1 MGEGCAA
8 DKREMTLVQ
17 CCLAILLTFAVP
29 VHAQPGFISINC
41 GMAEDSIYIDTI
53 NITYHSDAKYIETG
67 VNYNLSK
74 ASLPTTTLQQLYSNV
89 RSFPNGSRNC
99 YNLSEITKGTKYLL
113 RFYMWYGNY
122 DGRNS
127 IPQFD
132 IYVGVNRWMIIN
144 DRSSVPFIRELILM
158 AKMNYMSVCLVNT
171 GLGTPFISALE
182 LRPLNHS
189 MYKVVNETHSLT
201 RLNQSDFGRRSMY
214 NKSDVNAG
222 IRYPDDPYDLLWSP
236 YDDINWSPFNTSSK
250 VTNPN
255 VAFQPPSKVM
265 MTAVRP
271 AAQSEA
277 LFHAWNVDDL
287 SLQLQV
293 YMHFAELEQ
302 LNAGQKRVFTVC
314 CGENSCYNSAVRPE
328 YLVTTTVE
336 PPQPLTGQSQYVCT
350 FRGTAESNLPPII
363 NAIEIFVIRQY
374 KETPTRDQDVEAIL
388 DIKSTYQLKRN
399 WVGDPCVPKNYSWEG
414 LACNYALSDFPTI
427 LSLNLSSFGLKGE
440 IAAALANLNSIQ
452 SLDMS
457 WNNLTGPIPDFLG
470 DLPSLSMLNLRGN
483 QLSGSVP
490 SNLVKKVNRG
500 SLQLS
505 IDNNP
510 NLITP
515 VFDNKKS
522 RKVIV
527 PVLAS
532 VISTLVL
539 LTIVGILLLKFTKR
553 RRQRAHMVKTNSQNA
568 DIGSL
573 HYENRQFTY
582 AEVLSITN
590 NLQRSIG
597 KGGSGTVYHGQ
608 MTNGTQVAVKLLS
621 LQSIKYRGQGY
632 KEFQNEVH
640 LLMRVHH
647 RNLVPFIGYC
657 REDGNMA
664 LIYEYMARGHLGSH
678 LSDSNS
684 NALSWDRRLRIALDV
699 AQGLEYL
706 HNGCKPPII
715 HRDVKTA
722 NILLNERL
730 EAKIGDFGLSK
741 VFSGDSTHVSTAV
754 KGTFGYLDPEY
765 CNSNNLTEKSD
776 VYSFGVVLLQ
786 LITGKT
792 AIVRISGS
800 ARRSLIDWAIP
811 MVVRGDIMDV
821 IDPKLEGNYD
831 IKSIQKVAEI
841 ARACTSPKSVDRPL
855 MRDVVIELKECI
867 GNEKPL
873 ESAPESGGWSI
884 HSGPVQTT
892 SEILS
897 YLSAR

>member
-1 MGEGCAA
+1 M
-8 DKREMTLVQ
+8 V
-17 CCLAILLTFAVP
+17 
-29 VHAQPGFISINC
+29 
-41 GMAEDSIYIDTI
+41 EDSTYIDII

-67 VNYNLSK
+67 VNNNLSE
-74 ASLPTTTLQQLYSNV
+74 AFMPATIFRQLYSNV

-113 RFYMWYGNY
+113 RVHMWYGNY

-127 IPQFD
+127 TPQFD
-132 IYVGVNRWMIIN
+132 IYIGVNRWMIVN
-144 DRSSVPFIRELILM
+144 DKYIFPFVREVIIM
-158 AKMNYMSVCLVNT
+158 AKRHYMSVCLVNT
-171 GLGTPFISALE
+171 GLGIPFISALE
-182 LRPLNHS
+182 LRPLNNS
-189 MYKVVNETHSLT
+189 MYKIVNETYSLT
-201 RLNQSDFGRRSMY
+201 RWDQYDVGRPRY
-214 NKSDVNAG
+214 NTDVNAG
-222 IRYPDDPYDLLWSP
+222 IRYPDDPYDLLWRP
-236 YDDINWSPFNTSSK
+236 FDDINWSPINTSFG

-271 AAQSEA
+271 VTESDA
-277 LFHAWNVDDL
+277 LYYNWAVDDL
-287 SLQLQV
+287 SLELQV

-302 LNAGQKRVFTVC
+302 LNATQKREFTAC
-314 CGENSCYNSAVRPE
+314 CGDNLCYNSTIHPE

-336 PPQPLTGQSQYVCT
+336 PPQTLTGQSKYMCT
-350 FRGTAESNLPPII
+350 FKQTSNSNRPPIL
-363 NAIEIFVIRQY
+363 NAMEIFVIRQY
-374 KETPTRDQDVEAIL
+374 NEPPTRDQDVEAIL
-388 DIKSTYQLKRN
+388 DIKSSYQLKRN
-399 WVGDPCVPKNYSWEG
+399 WMGDPCVPKTYSWEG
-414 LACNYALSDFPTI
+414 LDCNYTLPDAPAI

-440 IAAALANLNSIQ
+440 IAASLANLKSIQ
-452 SLDMS
+452 S
-457 WNNLTGPIPDFLG
+457 F
-470 DLPSLSMLNLRGN
+470 
-483 QLSGSVP
+483 
-490 SNLVKKVNRG
+490 
-500 SLQLS
+500 

-510 NLITP
+510 NLVTP
-515 VFDNKKS
+515 VNDIKKS

-539 LTIVGILLLKFTKR
+539 LTIVAPIF
-553 RRQRAHMVKTNSQNA
+553 KTNNQYA

-573 HYENRQFTY
+573 PYENRQFTY

-590 NLQRSIG
+590 NFQRCIG
-597 KGGSGTVYHGQ
+597 KGGFGTVYHGQ
-608 MTNGTQVAVKLLS
+608 MINGIQVAVKMLS
-621 LQSIKYRGQGY
+621 PGSIKSPCQGS
-632 KEFQNEVH
+632 KEFQNEAH

-657 REDGNMA
+657 QEDGNMA
-664 LIYEYMARGHLGSH
+664 LLYEYMAQGHLGSH
-678 LSDSNS
+678 LSASNS
-684 NALSWDRRLRIALDV
+684 DALSWDRRLRIALDV

-741 VFSGDSTHVSTAV
+741 VFSDDFTHVSTAV

-786 LITGKT
+786 LITGKM

-811 MVVRGDIMDV
+811 MVVGGDIMDV
-821 IDPKLEGNYD
+821 IDPKLESNYD

-841 ARACTSPKSVDRPL
+841 ARACTSPKSIDRPH
-855 MRDVVIELKECI
+855 MRDVVVELKEYI
-867 GNEKPL
+867 GNEKAL
-873 ESAPESGGWSI
+873 ESESAPENGGCMD
-884 HSGPVQTT
+884 SGPGQTT

>member
-1 MGEGCAA
+1 
-8 DKREMTLVQ
+8 
-17 CCLAILLTFAVP
+17 
-29 VHAQPGFISINC
+29 
-41 GMAEDSIYIDTI
+41 
-53 NITYHSDAKYIETG
+53 
-67 VNYNLSK
+67 
-74 ASLPTTTLQQLYSNV
+74 
-89 RSFPNGSRNC
+89 
-99 YNLSEITKGTKYLL
+99 
-113 RFYMWYGNY
+113 
-122 DGRNS
+122 
-127 IPQFD
+127 
-132 IYVGVNRWMIIN
+132 MIIN
-144 DRSSVPFIRELILM
+144 DRSTVPFVREMIIM

-171 GLGTPFISALE
+171 GLGIPFISAIE
-182 LRPLNHS
+182 LRPLNNS
-189 MYKVVNETHSLT
+189 MYKVVNETHSLE
-201 RLNQSDFGRRSMY
+201 RWDQYDFGRPRY
-214 NKSDVNAG
+214 NNTDVNAG
-222 IRYPDDPYDLLWSP
+222 IRYPDDPYDLLWRP
-236 YDDINWSPFNTSSK
+236 FDNINWSPFNTSFR

-255 VAFQPPSKVM
+255 VAFHPPSKVM

-277 LFHAWNVDDL
+277 LYYFWPVDDL
-287 SLQLQV
+287 SLQFQV

-302 LNAGQKRVFTVC
+302 LEASQKREFTIC
-314 CGENSCYNSAVRPE
+314 CGDNLCYNSVVSPE

-336 PPQPLTGQSQYVCT
+336 PPQPLTGQSQYTCT
-350 FRGTAESNLPPII
+350 FKQTLKSNLPPIV
-363 NAIEIFVIRQY
+363 NAVEVFVIRQY
-374 KETPTRDQDVEAIL
+374 KVTPTRDQDVEAIL
-388 DIKSTYQLKRN
+388 DIKSSYQLKRN
-399 WVGDPCVPKNYSWEG
+399 WVGDPCVPKSYSWEG
-414 LACNYALSDFPTI
+414 LACNYTFSDFPTI
-427 LSLNLSSFGLKGE
+427 LSLNLSSIGLKGE
-440 IAAALANLNSIQ
+440 IAASLANLNSIQ
-452 SLDMS
+452 SMDLS
-457 WNNLTGPIPDFLG
+457 WNNLTGPIPNFLG
-470 DLPSLSMLNLRGN
+470 DLPFLSSLSLSGN
-483 QLSGSVP
+483 QLNGAVP
-490 SNLVKKVNRG
+490 PNLLRKVNRG
-500 SLQLS
+500 SLLLS

-510 NLITP
+510 NLVTP
-515 VFDNKKS
+515 VYDIKKS

-539 LTIVGILLLKFTKR
+539 LTIVGILLLLKFTQR
-553 RRQRAHMVKTNSQNA
+553 RRQRAHIVKTNNQNA

-573 HYENRQFTY
+573 HYENIQFTY

-590 NLQRSIG
+590 NLQRCIG
-597 KGGSGTVYHGQ
+597 KGGFGTVYHGQ

-621 LQSIKYRGQGY
+621 LQSIKSPSQGS

-657 REDGNMA
+657 QEDGNMA
-664 LIYEYMARGHLGSH
+664 LIYEYMAQGHLGSH

-722 NILLNERL
+722 NILLNGRL

-741 VFSGDSTHVSTAV
+741 VFSDEFTSVSTAV
-754 KGTFGYLDPEY
+754 KGTIRYLDPEY
-765 CNSNNLTEKSD
+765 YNSSNLTEKSD

-786 LITGKT
+786 LITGKP
-792 AIVRISGS
+792 AIVRISAS
-800 ARRSLIDWAIP
+800 ERRSLIDWAIP
-811 MVVRGDIMDV
+811 IVVEGDARDV
-821 IDPKLEGNYD
+821 IDPNLEGNYD

-855 MRDVVIELKECI
+855 MRDVVIELKEFI

-873 ESAPESGGWSI
+873 ESAPESGRRCI
-884 HSGPVQTT
+884 DSGPVQTT